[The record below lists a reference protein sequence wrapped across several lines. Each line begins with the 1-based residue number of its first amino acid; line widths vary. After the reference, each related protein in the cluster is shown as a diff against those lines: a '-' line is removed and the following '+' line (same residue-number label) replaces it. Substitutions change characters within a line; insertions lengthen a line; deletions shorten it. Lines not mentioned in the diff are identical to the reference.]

1 MNALTKKFTASG
13 IASGPYTKSIKQ
25 SYVQTSTKPPHP
37 AVVDRIEQYKLFNA
51 TPKGI
56 VLAFEDVAVTHD
68 IPIGTPNVLV
78 AVLRI
83 TTELSKFDWRVVE
96 GLPVDLYTGG
106 KSGCLERLMINE
118 LLSYG
123 ALDVNLFQIEFG
135 EVLSPILYSAKEP
148 LRVAA

>member
-56 VLAFEDVAVTHD
+56 VLVYTDVVVTHD
-68 IPIGTPNVLV
+68 IPIGTPDVLV
-78 AVLRI
+78 AVLDI
-83 TTELSKFDWRVVE
+83 TIPSDYSWHHVE
-96 GLPVDLYTGG
+96 DLPVDLYTAG
-106 KSGCLERLMINE
+106 KSGCIERSMINE
-118 LLSYG
+118 LLYYG
-123 ALDVNLFQIEFG
+123 AFDVNLFQIKSG
-135 EVLSPILYSAKEP
+135 EILSPLLYSAKEP